1 MYVRICPN
9 CSKVITYKSYG
20 GWHTACK
27 TNQWCRNCASYKRT
41 KHYSDLS
48 VLLKETPEAYY
59 WIGFL
64 LADGSFNKHRIS
76 LGLSIKDKVHLLK
89 FVEFIKFTGTLDET
103 DIKCTVRAMDNKIVP
118 KIMHKFDIKNRK
130 TYNPPQINFTQLNKN
145 LLLSLICG
153 FIDGD
158 GCIKYQF
165 KRKDFVLTI
174 KCHASW
180 LNILNQFGKILGDET
195 HCKLN
200 SAGYAVLNITNTK
213 LLKQLKLKVLSL
225 NLPLLTRKWDR
236 IDLNFRSKYEIAEEL
251 RQNVFKE
258 FRLNIL
264 SKTDIAKKYNTSNAN
279 ITKLYKKYETTTI

>member
-1 MYVRICPN
+1 M
-9 CSKVITYKSYG
+9 
-20 GWHTACK
+20 WH
-27 TNQWCRNCASYKRT
+27 
-41 KHYSDLS
+41 
-48 VLLKETPEAYY
+48 
-59 WIGFL
+59 
-64 LADGSFNKHRIS
+64 
-76 LGLSIKDKVHLLK
+76 
-89 FVEFIKFTGTLDET
+89 FIRGYF
-103 DIKCTVRAMDNKIVP
+103 
-118 KIMHKFDIKNRK
+118 
-130 TYNPPQINFTQLNKN
+130 
-145 LLLSLICG
+145 
-153 FIDGD
+153 DGD

-200 SAGYAVLNITNTK
+200 SDGYAVLNITNTK

-258 FRLNIL
+258 FKLNIL